1 MGDLP
6 ESNLYYVGSPLIYNN
21 ACMKLTGVP
30 TVRYKTPN
38 TKYIKRM
45 RFIKFAIVSLF
56 LIVAYLAHILSK
68 LDANHVHEIS
78 LTFIA
83 IGSMLAGG
91 VSLLGSLKEDKS
103 NIIESNDDA
112 SI

>member
-1 MGDLP
+1 
-6 ESNLYYVGSPLIYNN
+6 
-21 ACMKLTGVP
+21 MK
-30 TVRYKTPN
+30 
-38 TKYIKRM
+38 
-45 RFIKFAIVSLF
+45 FIKFTIIYLLF
-56 LIVAYLAHILSK
+56 TIGYLAYLLSK
-68 LDANHVHEIS
+68 LEPLHVHEIA

-103 NIIESNDDA
+103 DIVESNDDT

>member
-1 MGDLP
+1 
-6 ESNLYYVGSPLIYNN
+6 
-21 ACMKLTGVP
+21 MKVIGVP

-38 TKYIKRM
+38 TKYIERM
-45 RFIKFAIVSLF
+45 RFIKFAIVFLF

-68 LDANHVHEIS
+68 LDADHVHEIG

-91 VSLLGSLKEDKS
+91 VSLLGCLKEDKS
-103 NIIESNDDA
+103 DIIESNDDA